1 MIAPARRSAHRVL
14 RDVGAE
20 RLDLSSA
27 IERSRQSLGDPRD
40 RALAGEIAIGTLRW
54 RAALDHQIRNVSLRP
69 IERIDPEVVDV
80 IRAATYQLLFLDRV
94 PKWAAVHDAVE
105 LTRQIGK
112 SSACTFV
119 NAVLRRLAESPQNKP
134 LPPCPETPT
143 SGVPNRVAALDYL
156 AVTLSHPLWLVKR
169 WFDRYGFDAVTD
181 WLRLNNRPAPVTLC
195 ANALKTNAKQLAE
208 RLLDFGVVTKL
219 GRSAPHA
226 LTVIEGNPLAT
237 PLATEGWFLIQGE
250 ASQLITELVS
260 ATSDSRVLDTCAAP
274 GGKSVGLAGAMENR
288 GTLVVTDFRPRRITL
303 LKQTMVRCAV
313 RRAKIVRLNLIRS
326 LPFGP
331 IFDRVLVDAPC
342 SGLGTI
348 RRNPDIKW
356 RRGESAL
363 AVFANRQRE
372 MLEQAATVVRK
383 GGWLIYATCS
393 SEPDENEDVVANF
406 LKDHSNFEPIA
417 PANSVVAPF
426 LTSNGHLRT
435 LPFRDQLEAVYA
447 AILRRRIL

>member
-1 MIAPARRSAHRVL
+1 MTTPARRSAHRAL

-27 IERSRQSLGDPRD
+27 IARARQGLADPRD

-54 RAALDHQIRNVSLRP
+54 RAALDYQMGNVSLRP
-69 IERIDPEVVDV
+69 IERIDPEVLDV

-94 PKWAAVHDAVE
+94 PKWAIVHDAVE
-105 LTRQIGK
+105 LTREIGK

-119 NAVLRRLAESPQNKP
+119 NAVLRRLAESPQKKT
-134 LPPCPETPT
+134 LPSRPEIPA
-143 SGVPNRVAALDYL
+143 SGILNRVAALDYL

-169 WFDRYGFDAVTD
+169 WFNRYGFDAATD
-181 WLRLNNRPAPVTLC
+181 WVRQNNEPAPVTLC
-195 ANALKTNAKQLAE
+195 ANALKTNVKRLAE
-208 RLLDFGVVTKL
+208 RLLDFGVVTES
-219 GRSAPHA
+219 GCSAPHA

-237 PLATEGWFLIQGE
+237 PLATEGWFLIQGQ
-250 ASQLITELVS
+250 ASQLITELVG

-288 GTLVVTDFRPRRITL
+288 GMLVVADFRPRRITL

-313 RRAKIVRLNLIRS
+313 RPATVVRLNLSRP

-356 RRGESAL
+356 RRDESAL

-372 MLEQAATVVRK
+372 MLEQAAAVVRQ

-393 SEPDENEDVVANF
+393 SEPEENEDVVESF
-406 LKDHSNFEPIA
+406 LSDHNNFEPIV
-417 PANSVVAPF
+417 PTNSFVTPF
-426 LTSNGHLRT
+426 LTSRGHLRT